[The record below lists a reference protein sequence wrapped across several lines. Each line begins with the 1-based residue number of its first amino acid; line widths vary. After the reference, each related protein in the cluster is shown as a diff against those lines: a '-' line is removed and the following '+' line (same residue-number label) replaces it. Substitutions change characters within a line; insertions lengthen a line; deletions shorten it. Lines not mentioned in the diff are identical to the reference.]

1 MGHVA
6 RAPELDRSVLG
17 ACSVPGG
24 QRRVLEVLGRE
35 VEIFV
40 GVEEELGHG
49 RAALVVVTAPVTRP
63 NAWMENILCSSKH
76 KFYILTIDKTQS
88 DLLST
93 PSASEAGP
101 VSSDP
106 EPPAAART
114 VRSGHLV
121 PAAAEPVDRQ
131 QRRHAGRGHLW
142 AGAAAGVPHHSL
154 DVQPL
159 HSAA

>member
-40 GVEEELGHG
+40 GVEEELGYG

-63 NAWMENILCSSKH
+63 NAWMENIAICNLGIQKDGH
-76 KFYILTIDKTQS
+76 GI
-88 DLLST
+88 
-93 PSASEAGP
+93 
-101 VSSDP
+101 VSFM
-106 EPPAAART
+106 
-114 VRSGHLV
+114 
-121 PAAAEPVDRQ
+121 Q
-131 QRRHAGRGHLW
+131 IY
-142 AGAAAGVPHHSL
+142 
-154 DVQPL
+154 
-159 HSAA
+159 